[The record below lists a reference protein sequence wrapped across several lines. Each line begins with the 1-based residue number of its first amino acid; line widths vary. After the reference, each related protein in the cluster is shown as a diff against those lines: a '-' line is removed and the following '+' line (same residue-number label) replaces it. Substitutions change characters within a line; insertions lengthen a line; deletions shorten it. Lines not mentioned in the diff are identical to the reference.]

1 MKIWVSGSWW
11 EPPALEWAVQ
21 KRTSLVSTAE
31 LPPSWAG
38 YTSRWRCGFAL
49 SPSPAVALLHL
60 FHIGFILY
68 WSQLTFAVWQC
79 VTQEWV
85 CPVEAEWGEIKWG
98 VGREGV
104 GWKERRAEAR
114 KCRDAAA
121 TFTYLGES
129 QLTGKHL
136 YTGSYMSFS
145 YQDKT
150 TPSTKA
156 YIPSCSSLVLR
167 DRGISA
173 AIPAPNLLE
182 CMNEQMNEWMNEW
195 LAVVVCQQQQHDYQ
209 SWHLPVLP
217 WCHVMESILPQL
229 ACEVG

>member
-1 MKIWVSGSWW
+1 M
-11 EPPALEWAVQ
+11 
-21 KRTSLVSTAE
+21 
-31 LPPSWAG
+31 
-38 YTSRWRCGFAL
+38 SRWRCGFAL

-98 VGREGV
+98 VGRESV

-182 CMNEQMNEWMNEW
+182 CMSEQMNEWMNEW
-195 LAVVVCQQQQHDYQ
+195 MTSGGGVPAAAA
-209 SWHLPVLP
+209 WLPVLTP
-217 WCHVMESILPQL
+217 
-229 ACEVG
+229 ACTAMVPCDGINPASACLWSRLDLLHDLKC